1 MAPTS
6 QQLAQRLREARDA
19 AGLTQEEVARQL
31 ELARSSVAQL
41 ELGHRAV
48 SGLELDRLA
57 RLYGRD
63 IREFLAAELPPEESV
78 IALFRAEPAI
88 AERAEVLEALRDCIV
103 LSRELANLESLLG
116 LDRSRPVVPAYSPGP
131 LRSRGQAIE
140 QGARVAAEE
149 RRRLG
154 LGERP
159 LGDVEELLEDQG
171 IRTAVIDLPEEVS
184 GLALME
190 RGLSLSVI
198 VNRRHHHLRRRFSL
212 VHEHAHLLLDRDRRG
227 MISLASERD
236 ELSEVRAN
244 AFAAG
249 FLMPEEGVRGFL
261 AHLGKGRAR
270 RERFEVFDEEA
281 VVPAEIREEPRAQ
294 AIQLYDVVLL
304 AHHFQVS
311 RSAMLHRLYNLRLL
325 TAAERDRLFRDEE
338 NDKGREIERL
348 LRLHAIDHTAARNA
362 FRSRFLGLALE
373 AYRRE
378 AISRAKLRELVSLVG
393 LSEDHLRD
401 LLGDVGLGAEEE
413 SGVLLPGSLA

>member
-1 MAPTS
+1 MTPTPKE
-6 QQLAQRLREARDA
+6 LAQRLREARDA
-19 AGLTQEEVARQL
+19 SELTQEEVARQL
-31 ELARSSVAQL
+31 DLSRSSVAQI

-63 IREFLAAELPPEESV
+63 IRDFLASEFQPGDSV
-78 IALFRAEPAI
+78 IALFRAEPVI
-88 AERAEVLEALRDCIV
+88 AGRAEVLDKLRDCIA
-103 LSRELANLESLLG
+103 LSRALANLESLLG
-116 LDRSRPVVPAYSPGP
+116 LDRSMPVVPAYSPGS

-159 LGDVEELLEDQG
+159 LGEVEELLEDQG

-190 RGLSLSVI
+190 RGLSLSVV

-212 VHEHAHLLLDRDRRG
+212 VHEYAHLLLDRDRRG
-227 MISLASERD
+227 TISLASERD

-244 AFAAG
+244 SFAAG
-249 FLMPEEGVRGFL
+249 LLMPEEGVRDFL

-281 VVPAEIREEPRAQ
+281 VVPAETREEPRSH

-325 TAAERDRLFRDEE
+325 TVAERDRLFHDEE
-338 NDKGREIERL
+338 NGKGREIERL
-348 LRLHAIDHTAARNA
+348 LHLPVIDHAAARNA
-362 FRSRFLGLALE
+362 FRSRLLGLALE

-378 AISRAKLRELVSLVG
+378 AISRAKLRELVSLAG
-393 LSEDHLRD
+393 LSQDHLRD
-401 LLGDVGLGAEEE
+401 LLEDAGLDGEEE
-413 SGVLLPGSLA
+413 SGVLLPDSLA

>member
-1 MAPTS
+1 MAVS
-6 QQLAQRLREARDA
+6 GEKLAQRLRQARET
-19 AGLTQEEVARQL
+19 AGLTQEDVARHLQL
-31 ELARSSVAQL
+31 SRSAIAQI
-41 ELGHRAV
+41 ELGGRAV
-48 SGLELDRLA
+48 SGLELDGLA
-57 RLYGRD
+57 HLYGRD
-63 IREFLAAELPPEESV
+63 IRELLAEEFHPEDSV

-88 AERAEVLEALRDCIV
+88 AERAEVLHVLRDCIV
-103 LSRELANLESLLG
+103 LSRELAGLETLLG
-116 LDRSRPVVPAYSPGP
+116 LDRSRPSVPAYSPGP
-131 LRSRGQAIE
+131 LRSKGQAIE

-159 LGDVEELLEDQG
+159 VGDVEELLEHQG

-184 GLALME
+184 GLTLME

-212 VHEHAHLLLDRDRRG
+212 VHEYAHLLLDRDRRG
-227 MISLASERD
+227 TISLAASRD

-249 FLMPEEGVRGFL
+249 FLMPEDGVRVFL

-281 VVPAEIREEPRAQ
+281 VVATESREDARDQ
-294 AIQLYDVVLL
+294 SIQLYDVALL
-304 AHHFQVS
+304 AHHFQSS
-311 RSAMLHRLYNLRLL
+311 RNALLHRLFNLRLL

-338 NDKGREIERL
+338 GGKGRELERL
-348 LRLHAIDHTAARNA
+348 LRLSGIDHTAARNA

-378 AISRAKLRELVSLVG
+378 EISRGKLRELVSLVG
-393 LSEDHLRD
+393 LSEENLRE
-401 LLGDVGLGAEEE
+401 LLEDAGLDEEE
-413 SGVLLPGSLA
+413 TGVLLPDSLA